1 MNILVISYTQTG
13 QLDEI
18 LKCIV
23 TPLNTFD
30 IDYVQIKP
38 NTAFPFPWTSA
49 TFFDAM
55 PETVLE
61 IPIELADCTFK
72 HSTYDL
78 IILGYQTW
86 FLSPSL
92 PISSLLQLDK
102 FKEMVKNTPVITIIG
117 ARNMWINSQKSIN
130 KRIAEAGGKMVGNIP
145 FIDRNNNY
153 ASAVTIL
160 YWMLTGKKD
169 RMLKIFPVPG
179 VGQNDIDQAPKFGE
193 MIEKHI
199 SANSLYNLQHDIVKT
214 NHIEVSTNILF
225 IENRAKR
232 IFMIWAKLINKFK
245 PGTVVRKVFVTLFK
259 YYLLIALF
267 VVAPIVLAIY
277 NLLILPFVYKSVEHE
292 KNNIRYNSL

>member
-18 LKCIV
+18 LKGIV
-23 TPLNTFD
+23 KPLDTFD

-38 NTAFPFPWTSA
+38 KTAFPFPWTSA

-102 FKEMVKNTPVITIIG
+102 FKEVVKNTPVITIIG

-199 SANSLYNLQHDIVKT
+199 SAKTLNNLQHDVVKT

-232 IFMIWAKLINKFK
+232 IFMIWAKLITKFK
-245 PGTVVRKVFVTLFK
+245 TGTVARKVFVTLFK

-277 NLLILPFVYKSVEHE
+277 KLLILPFVYKSVEHE

>member
-1 MNILVISYTQTG
+1 MKILVISYSQTG

-18 LKCIV
+18 LKGIV
-23 TPLNTFD
+23 KPLETFD
-30 IDYVQIKP
+30 IDYIHIKP
-38 NTAFPFPWTSA
+38 KTAFPFPWTSA
-49 TFFDAM
+49 TFFNAM

-61 IPIELADCTFK
+61 IPIKMADFTFK

-78 IILGYQTW
+78 IILGYQSW

-102 FKEMVKNTPVITIIG
+102 FKDVVKNTPVVTVIG

-145 FIDRNNNY
+145 FIDRNNNF

-179 VGQNDIDQAPKFGE
+179 VGQNDIDQAPQFGQL
-193 MIEKHI
+193 IEKHI
-199 SANSLYNLQHDIVKT
+199 SANTINDLQHDVVKT
-214 NHIEVSTNILF
+214 NHIEVTTNILF

-232 IFMIWAKLINKFK
+232 LFLIWAKLIANFRT
-245 PGTVVRKVFVTLFK
+245 GTVARKIFVTLFK

-267 VVAPIVLAIY
+267 IVAPIVLTIY
-277 NLLILPFVYKSVEHE
+277 NLLILPFVYKSVERA
-292 KNNIRYNSL
+292 KNNIRYNNF